1 MIFRTYDSLTE
12 WQFHMTTPT
21 PSTGF
26 SLAYWLMTYNID
38 DDCSTLSALSCH
50 PLIYILNAST
60 KIVSFI
66 SPNQCRKRHETS
78 VLCARYA
85 CNDRHIMHIT
95 SLLASKRKKKKW
107 QRLNESSQNKQG
119 KLHTRTNI
127 TKFGDSSHVIDLLFH
142 HFLVIFFLFPWSIC
156 LLCHLPC
163 VMLLLFCSG
172 YKGNIWLAV
181 CRAPSAFASSI
192 HIYFSLFFSC
202 LNHVAHIYMF
212 LFMCTTNICAAHIP
226 GWSILPNRN
235 TVVGSWGRAMFS
247 RACLPP
253 PPPLHI
259 YPIYTCCQHP
269 FSYPHNRIRYR
280 TEFSYI
286 FMNMFMFEFI
296 VIIIRYSVAAN
307 RCRGA

>member
-1 MIFRTYDSLTE
+1 MHATTVTLCISLR
-12 WQFHMTTPT
+12 
-21 PSTGF
+21 
-26 SLAYWLMTYNID
+26 
-38 DDCSTLSALSCH
+38 CSHLS
-50 PLIYILNAST
+50 
-60 KIVSFI
+60 
-66 SPNQCRKRHETS
+66 Q
-78 VLCARYA
+78 
-85 CNDRHIMHIT
+85 
-95 SLLASKRKKKKW
+95 KKKW